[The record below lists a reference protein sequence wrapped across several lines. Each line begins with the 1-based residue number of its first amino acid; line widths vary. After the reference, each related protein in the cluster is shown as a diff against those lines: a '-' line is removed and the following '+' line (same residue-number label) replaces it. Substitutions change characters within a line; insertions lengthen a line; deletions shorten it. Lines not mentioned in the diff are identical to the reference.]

1 LVCIFIIAYFLMA
14 ENRVIESQSPPGQL
28 DRVSTSDK
36 TTAQNSDLRIRVNRV
51 EEQLDRHVR
60 KSEPY
65 LILLLITLI
74 VITIVMG

>member
-1 LVCIFIIAYFLMA
+1 MA
-14 ENRVIESQSPPGQL
+14 ENRVIESQSPPGQF
-28 DRVSTSDK
+28 DRLSTSDK
-36 TTAQNSDLRIRVNRV
+36 ITAQNSDLRTRVNRV
-51 EEQLDRHVR
+51 EKQLDRHVR

>member
-1 LVCIFIIAYFLMA
+1 MA
-14 ENRVIESQSPPGQL
+14 ENRVIESQSPTGQL

>member
-1 LVCIFIIAYFLMA
+1 MA

-28 DRVSTSDK
+28 DSVSTSDK

>member
-1 LVCIFIIAYFLMA
+1 MA
-14 ENRVIESQSPPGQL
+14 ENRVIESQSPPGQV